1 MIDKKEYISLILTDD
16 TVKKNRSFKRQF
28 QALSR
33 LQKNLL
39 LFLLLITAT
48 FVTIF
53 DIQKEFPIDHDYESE
68 TLKKDR
74 DALPIDTNYDA
85 KIRKTKN
92 KENWK
97 EVHNNENIKNKHKG
111 PTNDRQ
117 RAVVLAFKHSWK
129 GYKDYAWGH
138 DNLKPLSLSYH
149 DWFGL
154 GLTIIDSLDSLYI
167 MDMQKEYEEAKNW
180 VENSL
185 DLNLNRD
192 VNLFEVTIRV
202 LGGLLS
208 IHHLSGEDV
217 FLTKAIELG
226 NRLLPCF
233 ESPSNIPYSD
243 INLQLMKAHAPKWS
257 PDSSTS
263 EVSTIQLEFRDLS
276 RTTNDFSYE
285 NAVAKVSQKIH
296 ELTKTDGLVPI
307 FINANSGSFRNFAT
321 ISLGARGDSYYEYL
335 LKQWIQTGKKTDDFL
350 INDYQ
355 EAINGIMKHLRKVT
369 PNEKHVYIGEL
380 IGGKDFKPKM
390 DHLTCYLSGT
400 LLLGYKNGMPQSHLT
415 LANDLLETCYQTY
428 IKQPTG
434 LAPEI
439 SYFNLEGESN
449 SDIYVKTNDAH
460 NLLRPEFIESLYYF
474 YALTGNKT
482 YQDMGWKIFESFEK
496 YTRVSHGYTSIGNVK
511 SIGMTRPKDMME
523 SFWLGET
530 LKYFYLLFSDDRKE
544 IDLEKF
550 VLNTEAHL
558 IPIRDS

>member
-1 MIDKKEYISLILTDD
+1 M
-16 TVKKNRSFKRQF
+16 
-28 QALSR
+28 
-33 LQKNLL
+33 
-39 LFLLLITAT
+39 
-48 FVTIF
+48 
-53 DIQKEFPIDHDYESE
+53 
-68 TLKKDR
+68 
-74 DALPIDTNYDA
+74 
-85 KIRKTKN
+85 
-92 KENWK
+92 
-97 EVHNNENIKNKHKG
+97 
-111 PTNDRQ
+111 
-117 RAVVLAFKHSWK
+117 LAFKHSWK

-138 DNLKPLSLSYH
+138 DNLKPISLSYH

-167 MDMQKEYEEAKNW
+167 MDMKKEYEEAKNW

-208 IHHLSGEDV
+208 IHHLSGEVV

-276 RTTNDFSYE
+276 RITNDFSYE

-335 LKQWIQTGKKTDDFL
+335 LKQWIQTGKKSDDFL
-350 INDYQ
+350 IDDYQ
-355 EAINGIMKHLRKVT
+355 EAINGIIKHLRKVT

-390 DHLTCYLSGT
+390 DHLTCYLSG
-400 LLLGYKNGMPQSHLT
+400 
-415 LANDLLETCYQTY
+415 
-428 IKQPTG
+428 
-434 LAPEI
+434 
-439 SYFNLEGESN
+439 
-449 SDIYVKTNDAH
+449 IY
-460 NLLRPEFIESLYYF
+460 S
-474 YALTGNKT
+474 
-482 YQDMGWKIFESFEK
+482 
-496 YTRVSHGYTSIGNVK
+496 
-511 SIGMTRPKDMME
+511 
-523 SFWLGET
+523 
-530 LKYFYLLFSDDRKE
+530 
-544 IDLEKF
+544 
-550 VLNTEAHL
+550 
-558 IPIRDS
+558 